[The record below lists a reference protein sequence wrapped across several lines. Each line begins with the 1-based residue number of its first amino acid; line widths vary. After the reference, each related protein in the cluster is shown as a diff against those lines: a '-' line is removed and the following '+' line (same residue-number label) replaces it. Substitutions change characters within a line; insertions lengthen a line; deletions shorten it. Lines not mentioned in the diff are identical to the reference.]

1 MEIEIEINNLLVFAR
16 VAFLLDQDEV
26 RQRILKVRKH
36 WLKEPVNYEEF
47 TNWQKE
53 FKPDL
58 TVTPEAERSRA
69 DAFDKFETEAAH
81 HTLSEF
87 DTTLKNND
95 LANMREIDYEIEY
108 TLRLLNLSST
118 FKDLMLKAIVCNEVR
133 EDDYPNLQ
141 QRSVYK
147 YNDWLFEDSLFNQ
160 KIKKAYDSG
169 REKSKIKRDRKFY
182 WMWQTEKEKG
192 AGVYDRVLDQWNE
205 AHPDDYVSDINIIE
219 HGVKNYR
226 DFLSQ

>member
-1 MEIEIEINNLLVFAR
+1 MEIEIEIDNLLVFAK
-16 VAFLLDQDEV
+16 VAFFLDQDEV
-26 RQRILKVRKH
+26 LQRILKVRKH
-36 WLKEPVNYEEF
+36 WLKEPIPYEKLA
-47 TNWQKE
+47 TWLKVY
-53 FKPDL
+53 KPNL

-69 DAFDKFETEAAH
+69 DAVDQFETDTTH
-81 HTLSEF
+81 HNLSEY
-87 DTTLKNND
+87 DTTLRSKD
-95 LANMREIDYEIEY
+95 LANMRDVDYEIEY
-108 TLRLLNLSST
+108 TLRLLNLNSN
-118 FKDLMLKAIVCNEVR
+118 FKDLILKAIVCNEVR

-141 QRSVYK
+141 HKSSYK
-147 YNDWLFEDSLFNQ
+147 FNDWLFEDSLFKQ